1 MRTHLYLFVVPVL
14 VSLFVSPG
22 YAQKKSSDTH
32 VYVDD
37 KGVMRWQKSKQEIQG
52 FGVNYTAPFAHGYK
66 AAKKLG
72 VDLEKAIDAD
82 VYHFARL
89 GFDAYRV
96 HVWDT
101 EISDSLGNLVENEH
115 LRLFDYLLMRLKE
128 RGIRSLI
135 TPIAFWG
142 NGYPEPDDK
151 TPGFARKYG
160 KDNCLTNEDA
170 IKAQER
176 YLFQFLNHVNPYTKI
191 AYKDDPDI
199 IAFEV
204 SNEPHH
210 RGTAQEVTAYINRM
224 SKAMRNTGYKKP
236 IFYNVSHSIQ
246 LGDAYFNSDIQGG
259 TFQWYPTG
267 LGARHELRG
276 NFLPN
281 VDKYLMPFSANPKF
295 KKSAKIVY
303 EFDAAD
309 IGRSYIYPAM
319 ARSFRE
325 AGIQWATHFA
335 YDPTYMAYANTE
347 YNTHYMNL
355 VYAPQKALSLK
366 LASEVFHRVPMYK
379 NYGAYP
385 KNTNFEGFRVSY
397 ENDLAELVTDTK
409 FIYTNNTSSAPP
421 APDKLEEI
429 SGFGNSPVVSYEG
442 KGAYFINR
450 IEPGVWRLEVMP
462 DALWVQNIFGR
473 NSLKKEV
480 AVVQWHSWPMTIK
493 LTDLGDGF
501 SIKAINEGNNT
512 NVDVQNAS
520 FTISPGT
527 YLVTRKGP
535 SSKTKPGDRWKNI
548 RLNEFSAPA
557 STVKKT
563 YVLHAPASETSP
575 ANALTID
582 ATIVAPQDPES
593 VQLYVMAG
601 FRPETFPMT
610 KKDAYTYSFTIPANL
625 VREGFLRYYIAVKS
639 VSTTAT
645 YPAGVEGN
653 PFQWDFVNDKAYEV
667 PVVAAGRP
675 LYLFNAASDSDELTR
690 DWRRNSGI
698 APTGE
703 PGKALMAVRIETLFT
718 PDPEN
723 VNGAKTFDYSLRYN
737 FRNKTAAKP
746 GAMKSAKKLIVRG
759 NSIMP
764 QPLKIQVALITK
776 NGATYGGIV
785 ELGTS
790 IGDYELNLNELTEV
804 RMVTLPRPYPT
815 FLSYYFTPG
824 DKIPFNIEDAETI
837 QISVGPGLPE
847 TALQQ
852 KQEFQIESVR
862 IE

>member
-1 MRTHLYLFVVPVL
+1 MRTYSYIL
-14 VSLFVSPG
+14 VIASLLCSLSQSM
-22 YAQKKSSDTH
+22 AQKKSNDGH
-32 VYVDD
+32 VYVDE

-72 VDLEKAIDAD
+72 VDLEKAIDTD

-101 EISDSLGNLVENEH
+101 EISDSLGNLLDNEH

-176 YLFQFLNHVNPYTKI
+176 YLFQFLNHVNPYTKV

-210 RGTAQEVTAYINRM
+210 RGTPQEVTAYINRM

-246 LGDAYFNSDIQGG
+246 LGDAYFNSEIQGG

-281 VDKYLMPFSANPKF
+281 VDKYTMPFTSNQKF

-379 NYGAYP
+379 TYGAYP
-385 KNTNFEGFRVSY
+385 KNTSFEGFRVSY

-409 FIYTNNTSSAPP
+409 FIYTNNTSSVPP
-421 APDKLEEI
+421 IPAKLEEI

-442 KGAYFINR
+442 KGAYFIDR
-450 IEPGVWRLEVMP
+450 VEAGVWRLEVMP
-462 DALWVQNIFGR
+462 DAVWVQNIFGR

-480 AVVQWHSWPMTIK
+480 AVVQWHSWPMAIN
-493 LTDLGDGF
+493 LNDLGENF
-501 SIKAINEGNNT
+501 SVTAINDGNNT
-512 NVDVQNAS
+512 KVNVQNKN
-520 FTISPGT
+520 FVISPGT
-527 YLVTRKGP
+527 YLIVRRGVSPKG
-535 SSKTKPGDRWKNI
+535 KPNDRWKNI

-563 YVLHAPASETSP
+563 YVLHTPAVEASP
-575 ANALTID
+575 SQTMTID
-582 ATIVAPQDPES
+582 ATVVAPEDPES
-593 VQLYVMAG
+593 VQLYVTG
-601 FRPETFPMT
+601 NFRPETFTMA
-610 KKDAYTYSFTIPANL
+610 KKDAYTYSYTIPANL
-625 VREGFLRYYIAVKS
+625 VREGFLRYYILTKS
-639 VSTTAT
+639 KGVTTT
-645 YPAGVEGN
+645 YPSANEGA
-653 PFQWDFVNDKAYEV
+653 PSQWDFYNDKAYEV
-667 PVVAAGRP
+667 PVVASGKP
-675 LYLFNAASDSDELTR
+675 LYLFNAATDNDEFTR
-690 DWRRNSGI
+690 EWRRNSSVT
-698 APTGE
+698 PTGE
-703 PGKALMAVRIETLFT
+703 PGKAVITIRIETLFT

-737 FRNKTAAKP
+737 FRNKTVAKP
-746 GAMKSAKKLIVRG
+746 GALKAARKLIVHG
-759 NSIMP
+759 NSILA
-764 QPLKIQVALITK
+764 QPLKVQIALIIK
-776 NGATYGGIV
+776 SGSTYGGIV

-790 IGDYELNLNELTEV
+790 PGDYVLNLSELKSV

-815 FLSYYFTPG
+815 FLSYFFTPG
-824 DKIPFNIEDAETI
+824 DVLPFNIEEAETI
-837 QISVGPGLPE
+837 QISVGPGLSGAE
-847 TALQQ
+847 LQQ
-852 KQEFQIESVR
+852 KQEFQIESIR